1 MRVINEWHLV
11 TLWAWIESIRDEME
25 VVCLFNLEDARQ
37 HALMAKKMESWG
49 TGKPIFR
56 CFGGNEII
64 VSKRDCWKVK
74 LPFEKHTTHCKI
86 AWFQKGNKMLVIS
99 CCVVKF
105 TMRDVIYDDAWW
117 DVVPV
122 DACHILLGRMWLD
135 DKGMFHHNKPCTFSF
150 YKDEKKFA
158 LQLHK
163 EEDANPSKTTTST

>member
-1 MRVINEWHLV
+1 MLLCGLELNQLEMKWKWFVCSTWKMPDNMPQWPKRWNREVQENLYLGALVVMRLLFQKEIVESEV
-11 TLWAWIESIRDEME
+11 ALWKAYS
-25 VVCLFNLEDARQ
+25 
-37 HALMAKKMESWG
+37 
-49 TGKPIFR
+49 
-56 CFGGNEII
+56 
-64 VSKRDCWKVK
+64 
-74 LPFEKHTTHCKI
+74 HCKI

-122 DACHILLGRMWLD
+122 DACHILLGRMWLYV
-135 DKGMFHHNKPCTFSF
+135 KGMFHHNKPCSFSF

-163 EEDANPSKTTTST
+163 EEDANTSKTTTSTW